1 MSVLDQQVVQRERE
15 VPVDVRPVRRVRR
28 LHDDRAV
35 QPHLLGEVLSHVR
48 VVPVEPGVGELHR
61 VGERP
66 TDRDWLLRLVRDP
79 VVTVLQSQPVPMH
92 RRLHVTRVGHLHGDL
107 RALIHMQGRAGD
119 RTGCMPASA
128 GRRFRCPCGPD
139 GCQVEAIAV
148 AEPDDPLG
156 NKPLIVVTA
165 VKDAQAG
172 WLPLQAEMLTLST
185 NSVQRVAQNATHT
198 SLTEDKAEAVGI
210 WGKAILDV
218 VAAVRSGT
226 PPTQ

>member
-1 MSVLDQQVVQRERE
+1 M
-15 VPVDVRPVRRVRR
+15 
-28 LHDDRAV
+28 
-35 QPHLLGEVLSHVR
+35 
-48 VVPVEPGVGELHR
+48 PGIE
-61 VGERP
+61 
-66 TDRDWLLRLVRDP
+66 P
-79 VVTVLQSQPVPMH
+79 VVCQHPQ
-92 RRLHVTRVGHLHGDL
+92 VGDFD
-107 RALIHMQGRAGD
+107 ALAD
-119 RTGCMPASA
+119 RTDA
-128 GRRFRCPCGPD
+128 
-139 GCQVEAIAV
+139 QVEAIAV

-210 WGKAILDV
+210 SGKAILDV